1 LRYLWLLFVIVAIAS
16 SLFFG
21 SVKLDILSGDNFD
34 IITNLRL
41 PRAVFSFLIGAM
53 LGLSGSVYQLVLR
66 NPLADSFTTGAASS
80 SALGAVFA
88 IAAGF
93 SPIYVPPFAFLT
105 GILGLWLVYTLS
117 GGAKGAVTMILCGV
131 IVNIVA
137 SSIMGFIKFYFDESL
152 SSVVFWLM
160 GGFSYIDYYE
170 LAVVF
175 FVLTI
180 SFLYL
185 NRRAAV
191 LDMLVFDDSTARTG
205 GVDIRKERAAA
216 FITATILVSVAVSYS
231 GLIGFVGL
239 IVPHIARSIFRPDM
253 RSNLYYSMIF
263 GGLLLLG
270 ADTFARSAI
279 SSGAELPVGI
289 VTAVIGGVFFFY
301 ILVKRRAE
309 MWHD

>member
-1 LRYLWLLFVIVAIAS
+1 MRYLWLLFVIIAIAS

-21 SVKLDILSGDNFD
+21 SVKLDILSGDNLD

-93 SPIYVPPFAFLT
+93 SPVYVPPFAFLT
-105 GILGLWLVYTLS
+105 GILGLWLVYKLS

-170 LAVVF
+170 LAIVF
-175 FVLTI
+175 LVLAAA
-180 SFLYL
+180 FMYL
-185 NRRAAV
+185 NGRAPV

-205 GVDIRKERAAA
+205 GVNIRKERAGA
-216 FITATILVSVAVSYS
+216 FVTATILVSVAVSYS

-253 RSNLYYSMIF
+253 KTNLYYSMIF

-289 VTAVIGGVFFFY
+289 VTAVIGGIFFFY

>member
-1 LRYLWLLFVIVAIAS
+1 MRYLWLLFALIAVAA

-21 SVKLDILSGDNFD
+21 SANIDLFDKANSD
-34 IITNLRL
+34 IILNLRL
-41 PRAVFSFLIGAM
+41 PRAVFSFMVGAM

-93 SPIYVPPFAFLT
+93 SPVYVPPFAFIT
-105 GILGLWLVYTLS
+105 GILGLFIVYKLS

-137 SSIMGFIKFYFDESL
+137 SAIMGFIKFYFDESL

-160 GGFSYIDYYE
+160 GGFNFINYTE
-170 LAVVF
+170 LAIVF
-175 FVLTI
+175 CVLTGAFI
-180 SFLYL
+180 YL
-185 NRRAAV
+185 NKRAPV
-191 LDMLVFDDSTARTG
+191 LDMLIFDDSTARTA
-205 GVDIRKERAAA
+205 GVSIKQERAGA

-253 RSNLYYSMIF
+253 RTNLYYSMIF
-263 GGLLLLG
+263 GGFLLLA

-301 ILVKRRAE
+301 ILVKRRSE